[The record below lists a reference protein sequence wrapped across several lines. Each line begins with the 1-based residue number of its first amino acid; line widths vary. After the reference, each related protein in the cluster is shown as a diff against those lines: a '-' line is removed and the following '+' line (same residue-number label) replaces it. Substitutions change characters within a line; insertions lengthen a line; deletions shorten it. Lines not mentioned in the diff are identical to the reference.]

1 MANDVPMTSIDL
13 VMALAGDDVEER
25 DPDEVA
31 RAIGARLSE
40 FRLRYKFALDEVLT
54 KIDILAEEAEARGT
68 RGPIE
73 HVKHRVKSFD
83 SILHKINRLGCG
95 PDLDVVATEIRDIAG
110 VRVTCPYIEDTF
122 RLAEMLM
129 GQPDLTVLETKD
141 YISHP
146 KPNGYRSLHLIVTV
160 PVFLAEETLEVPVEI
175 QIRTIAM
182 DFWASVEH
190 QIRYKYHDEVPDDV
204 GETLRESAV
213 TAWELD
219 RQMSGLR
226 QTVRARESGAAV
238 AVSPP
243 GAQRAGADPV
253 PDVV

>member
-1 MANDVPMTSIDL
+1 MPNDVPMTSIDL

-31 RAIGARLSE
+31 RSIGARLSA

-54 KIDILAEEAEARGT
+54 KIDILREEAEAKGQ

-83 SILHKINRLGCG
+83 SILHKMNRLGCG
-95 PDLDVVATEIRDIAG
+95 PDLDVVAEEIRDIAG
-110 VRVTCPYIEDTF
+110 VRVTCLYIEDTF

-129 GQPDLTVLETKD
+129 GQPDLEVLATKD

-146 KPNGYRSLHLIVTV
+146 KPNGYRSLHLIVSV
-160 PVFLAEETLEVPVEI
+160 PVFLAEQTLDVPVEI

-190 QIRYKYHDEVPDDV
+190 EIRYKFQDAVPAEVE
-204 GETLRESAV
+204 ETLQGSAS

-219 RQMSGLR
+219 RQMSALR
-226 QTVRARESGAAV
+226 QAMVTRPAAV
-238 AVSPP
+238 GTPP
-243 GAQRAGADPV
+243 GKTT
-253 PDVV
+253 

>member
-1 MANDVPMTSIDL
+1 MNFPAVRSTVRDMPHDVPMTSIDL
-13 VMALAGDDVEER
+13 VMALAGDDVETR

-31 RAIGARLSE
+31 RSIGTQLSD

-54 KIDILAEEAEARGT
+54 KIDILREEAEARGQ

-83 SILHKINRLGCG
+83 SILHKMNRLGTG
-95 PDLDVVATEIRDIAG
+95 PDLDVVAREIRDIAG

-146 KPNGYRSLHLIVTV
+146 KPNGYRSLHLIVSV
-160 PVFLAEETLEVPVEI
+160 PVFLSEETLEVPVEI

-190 QIRYKYHDEVPDDV
+190 EIRYKYAGGLPLEVAD
-204 GETLRESAV
+204 TLLASAA

-219 RQMSGLR
+219 RQMSGVR
-226 QTVRARESGAAV
+226 QSVRSLA
-238 AVSPP
+238 PP
-243 GAQRAGADPV
+243 A
-253 PDVV
+253 